1 MSELAP
7 VVHVVDDDDSMR
19 TALARLLTAA
29 GYAVRGYS
37 SAGAMLLAPPCD
49 DPGCIVLDIRMPGP
63 SGLEL
68 QEALRKREDQ
78 LPIVFLTGH
87 GDVPTSVRAMKAG
100 AVDFLTKPVQRDALL
115 SAVASAVQR
124 DAARRE
130 IHHSRDA
137 LRKRY
142 AALTA
147 RERDVFARIVVG
159 RLNKQIAAELGTAE
173 RTVKAHRAHV
183 MQKMQAASVAELVH
197 FADELRGVAGSQPAD
212 GTC

>member
-1 MSELAP
+1 MTHLAP

-19 TALARLLTAA
+19 TALARLLSAA
-29 GYAVRGYS
+29 GYNVRGYP
-37 SAGAMLLAPPCD
+37 SAGAMLLAPPAD

-68 QEALRKREDQ
+68 QEALRKRDDQ

-115 SAVASAVQR
+115 SAVANAVQR
-124 DAARRE
+124 DVARRE
-130 IHHSRDA
+130 MHLGRDV

-142 AALTA
+142 ASLTA
-147 RERDVFARIVVG
+147 RERDVFSRIVVG

-197 FADELRGVAGSQPAD
+197 FADELRLNAAPGQG
-212 GTC
+212 